1 MLVNW
6 DVHRHTNGQVLQS
19 PNIYLPGRPYWFFK
33 HWPEPVEVD
42 VIDYSRLPILHN
54 LERFKLKFYIW
65 QILKALPNL
74 AHYDLILSHGAQ
86 SGVLLAFLRSMLRSK
101 MPPHII
107 IDVGCFNGARNN
119 QLELAPLR
127 FAAKSITGVI
137 THNSRQSVY
146 YQYCLPELKNRYR
159 FVPFGADPEFFKPLN
174 LPEENYIVCVGYTL
188 RDWETLLAAF
198 SGLKSETTLKLV
210 GAAGKI
216 KLPAGTQAEQKIE
229 CLPYV
234 PVLELKKIIEQAKLI
249 ILPLP
254 YRLYSFGQMT
264 LLQAM
269 SMGKTVIVSNVPGIA
284 DYVQDGQSAVLVRP
298 YDYVE
303 LREKVDY
310 LIKHPQE
317 RARIGGAARKSVL
330 EKFNEKKMAEGL
342 YHNCYGLLSDLAK
355 GRAELPMLTVLNQVH
370 IKKESAYDEY

>member
-1 MLVNW
+1 MNSQKIKKILMLVNW
-6 DVHRHTNGQVLQS
+6 DVHRHLNGQLLQA
-19 PNIYLPGRPYWFFK
+19 PNVYLPGQPYWFFK

-42 VIDYSRLPILHN
+42 LIDYSSLPILHN

-127 FAAKSITGVI
+127 FASKSIAGVI

-146 YQYCLPELKNRYR
+146 YQYCLPELKNRFR
-159 FVPFGADPEFFKPLN
+159 FVPFGTDPEFFKPLN
-174 LPEENYIVCVGYTL
+174 LPEEDYIVCVGYTL

-210 GAAGKI
+210 GAADKI

-234 PVLELKKIIEQAKLI
+234 PVSKLNQILDQAKCVV
-249 ILPLP
+249 LPLP
-254 YRLYSFGQMT
+254 YLLYSFGQMT
-264 LLQAM
+264 LLQSMAM
-269 SMGKTVIVSNVPGIA
+269 QKAVIVTSVPG
-284 DYVQDGQSAVLVRP
+284 VT
-298 YDYVE
+298 DYVE
-303 LREKVDY
+303 SGASGLLVLPYDLYDLREKMEF
-310 LIKHPQE
+310 LLQSPQE
-317 RARIGGAARKSVL
+317 AGRLGQAARQAVV
-330 EKFNEKKMAEGL
+330 EKFNLKKMAAGI
-342 YHNCYGLLSDLAK
+342 YQTIQ
-355 GRAELPMLTVLNQVH
+355 ELCH
-370 IKKESAYDEY
+370 G